1 MQESFP
7 SAPAEGVAAY
17 VGMDWADQRHDVI
30 LRTAS
35 EPGKPS
41 TDALLTSP
49 ML

>member
-1 MQESFP
+1 MQES
-7 SAPAEGVAAY
+7 SSSIRSEEVAAY
-17 VGMDWADQRHDVI
+17 VGIDWADENHDVI